1 MLFNDTILHNVAY
14 GRPGASMA
22 DVRAAAAAAK
32 LDAAIARMPA
42 GGCWTQLCICIFEG
56 CLPALLRSWYADI
69 GVPAASWMVPGL
81 PHRPAAARLL
91 FVTAVSCPPPCKLS
105 PALPLPAGWHT
116 VVGERGLKLSG
127 GEKQRVAIARA
138 FLRWAGLLGSA

>member
-1 MLFNDTILHNVAY
+1 M
-14 GRPGASMA
+14 G

-42 GGCWTQLCICIFEG
+42 GERAAAALPGAAAGSRAHGLHAPAGLQG
-56 CLPALLRSWYADI
+56 GRLPAAHAAAILLR
-69 GVPAASWMVPGL
+69 VPLHERA
-81 PHRPAAARLL
+81 
-91 FVTAVSCPPPCKLS
+91 CPPG
-105 PALPLPAGWHT
+105 PAAGWHT

-138 FLRWAGLLGSA
+138 FLRWVAHGSAARAGLPSGGDAGPSAA